1 MWKDRKGRKQMFR
14 SNKLKYNFIRDTYER
29 LEIIQT
35 WTDIVARASR
45 NAGEKQSKK
54 KQEER
59 RQKGREI
66 TKYI

>member
-1 MWKDRKGRKQMFR
+1 MWKDREKRKQMFR

-35 WTDIVARASR
+35 WTDVVARASR
-45 NAGEKQSKK
+45 DAGEKRRKK